1 MRGMKILAI
10 DTATEACSAALAVGD
25 TLLARYEEPGR
36 GHAERI
42 LPMVDEILAEAGVPL
57 TALDAIAFGRG
68 PGAFT
73 GVRIGAAVAQGLAV
87 GAGLPVVPVSN
98 LAALAERAIA
108 ERAADAVLVC
118 IDARMSE
125 VYWCCYRATPPQ
137 GLQALGE
144 ERVSAPAAVI
154 LSRRDDSARW
164 LGAGTGFGAYP
175 EIASRLGIEASR
187 VAAQLL
193 PRAQEIARIAQ
204 REVAAGR
211 TVDPADAIPVYLR
224 DKVVGTVP

>member
-125 VYWCCYRATPPQ
+125 VYWCCYRATAPQ
-137 GLQALGE
+137 GLEALGE